1 MYPCAQQGALDVVGM
16 GQSVLPNQFVLGL
29 RADIKSKVA
38 GSEAGFD
45 QLLAKASFE
54 EAKLRDLA
62 GCDSGSTVSPSPRPV
77 YNLLQSQQSQSK
89 PGGVKDLILRT
100 AIAFHLGAIAVGP

>member
-77 YNLLQSQQSQSK
+77 SNPLNHNIHSSHQEGQQTSN
-89 PGGVKDLILRT
+89 
-100 AIAFHLGAIAVGP
+100 